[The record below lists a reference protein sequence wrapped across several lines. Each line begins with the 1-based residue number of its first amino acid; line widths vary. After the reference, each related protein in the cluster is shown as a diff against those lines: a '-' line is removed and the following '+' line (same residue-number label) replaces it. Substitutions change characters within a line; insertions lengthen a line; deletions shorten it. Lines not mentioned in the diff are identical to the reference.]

1 MPGVVIETDCDF
13 GSRPSPARRSMRPW
27 SPNDP
32 TGLPVR
38 ASRQYRYCR
47 HATNSRLSS
56 ILGQDRPFVQYE
68 RPRLRTLPLTL
79 FPSFGSNAQRSFPV
93 AASSAIT
100 RSLGVVAYRI
110 PLTTSGLHCI
120 SEPGNASPVSKV
132 QATWSLPTLS
142 RLI

>member
-32 TGLPVR
+32 TGFPVR

-56 ILGQDRPFVQYE
+56 ILGQDRPSVQYD

-79 FPSFGSNAQRSFPV
+79 FPSFGSNAQTSF
-93 AASSAIT
+93 
-100 RSLGVVAYRI
+100 GVVAYRI

-132 QATWSLPTLS
+132 QATCSLATLS
-142 RLI
+142 RLICFSVL